1 MQKHMC
7 GADAGNDIQG
17 LSVRCPSQVEEIV
30 PTLDDDLLYGF
41 ALSRTAEECHP
52 TVRDLRAGECVLGLS
67 PDRVAYANLSQPS
80 LSAENLKK
88 AYELRERV
96 SEKERLRISADYYAL
111 VTGELEKEAQ
121 TYQLWIQSYPHDP
134 IPHGNLGVN
143 FISLGQYDK
152 SLAESEESQRLGPNN
167 FISYLNLGLAYLALN
182 RPDHAK
188 ATFEQALARK
198 LDGGGLRLSLYYLG
212 SFARR
217 FDADGAAV
225 GLGSRKARSRR
236 FAALGPV

>member
-1 MQKHMC
+1 MPATTYK
-7 GADAGNDIQG
+7 AF
-17 LSVRCPSQVEEIV
+17 PSAAQVK
-30 PTLDDDLLYGF
+30 
-41 ALSRTAEECHP
+41 SR
-52 TVRDLRAGECVLGLS
+52 RS
-67 PDRVAYANLSQPS
+67 FQP
-80 LSAENLKK
+80 LTTIFCM
-88 AYELRERV
+88 

-198 LDGGGLRLSLYYLG
+198 LDGGGLRLVMY
-212 SFARR
+212 
-217 FDADGAAV
+217 
-225 GLGSRKARSRR
+225 
-236 FAALGPV
+236 

>member
-1 MQKHMC
+1 MC

-88 AYELRERV
+88 AYELRERG
-96 SEKERLRISADYYAL
+96 EREGKTSHLC
-111 VTGELEKEAQ
+111 
-121 TYQLWIQSYPHDP
+121 
-134 IPHGNLGVN
+134 
-143 FISLGQYDK
+143 
-152 SLAESEESQRLGPNN
+152 
-167 FISYLNLGLAYLALN
+167 
-182 RPDHAK
+182 
-188 ATFEQALARK
+188 
-198 LDGGGLRLSLYYLG
+198 
-212 SFARR
+212 
-217 FDADGAAV
+217 
-225 GLGSRKARSRR
+225 
-236 FAALGPV
+236 

>member
-1 MQKHMC
+1 MDSK
-7 GADAGNDIQG
+7 
-17 LSVRCPSQVEEIV
+17 LS
-30 PTLDDDLLYGF
+30 
-41 ALSRTAEECHP
+41 
-52 TVRDLRAGECVLGLS
+52 
-67 PDRVAYANLSQPS
+67 
-80 LSAENLKK
+80 
-88 AYELRERV
+88 
-96 SEKERLRISADYYAL
+96 
-111 VTGELEKEAQ
+111 
-121 TYQLWIQSYPHDP
+121 HDP

-212 SFARR
+212 FLQGDSTQMEQQLAW
-217 FDADGAAV
+217 
-225 GLGSRKARSRR
+225 GSGKPGVEDLLLSAQSDTEAYYGRLAKARGFSRR
-236 FAALGPV
+236 GSIRQSAPTPRRRLRCGR